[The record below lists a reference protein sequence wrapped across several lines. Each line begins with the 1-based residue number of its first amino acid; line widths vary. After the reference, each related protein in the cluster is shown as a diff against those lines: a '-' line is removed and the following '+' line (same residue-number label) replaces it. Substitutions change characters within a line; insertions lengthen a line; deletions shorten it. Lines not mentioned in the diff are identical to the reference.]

1 MNSSSG
7 SDGLSTA
14 ATAKYS
20 DVLPGVPTL
29 AGALGGTQ
37 AIPNTEEAHR
47 SREMGYRIA
56 TRLMLGDLV
65 VAFAAVFLGLQTRAW
80 QVQGIGNQTLGGELQ
95 MVAISAAGALIFSLI
110 MAATHAYEVRS
121 LYRMNHLVKAV
132 IKSCILWCLSIL
144 AAVGFLHNEGYN
156 PQISLLFAVCS
167 LGIGIISWRMAA
179 FAWMLKPEV
188 RSAASSRIV
197 MVGWNDKAF
206 HLRDAMHRDLSQ
218 LGEIVGCV
226 PAPGGRFSGRPPADV
241 TVLGDYSDL
250 PNLIRN
256 NQVDTVILA
265 DMSCPPS
272 EIHHLIAFCQ
282 REYVGFQMIPE
293 YFSALNSGLRV
304 QTVSGVPL
312 LGVSQLPLDNALNRA
327 IKRGVDIVGAL
338 IGLGISAMII
348 PWFCLLVYI
357 ESPGPVIYRQ
367 KRTSRGGRNFF
378 IYKIRS
384 MKLNAETGTGAV
396 WCKKEDD
403 RRLKIGT
410 FMRKTNIDEL
420 PQFWNVLKG
429 DMSLVGPRPERP
441 ELIEKF
447 KHEIPNY
454 NVRHKVRAGLTG
466 WAAINGWRGDTDLRK
481 RVEADIYYL
490 ENWSV
495 FLDLYCIIATCFK
508 IKNAH

>member
-1 MNSSSG
+1 
-7 SDGLSTA
+7 
-14 ATAKYS
+14 
-20 DVLPGVPTL
+20 
-29 AGALGGTQ
+29 
-37 AIPNTEEAHR
+37 
-47 SREMGYRIA
+47 
-56 TRLMLGDLV
+56 MLGDLA
-65 VAFAAVFLGLQTRAW
+65 VAFLSVFVGLQAREW
-80 QVQGIGNQTLGGELQ
+80 QVQGIGNQSWATELQ
-95 MVAISAAGALIFSLI
+95 LIAASSAGALVFSLI
-110 MAATHAYEVRS
+110 MAASHAYELRS
-121 LYRMNHLVKAV
+121 LYRMNHLVKV
-132 IKSCILWCLSIL
+132 LIKGGVLWCLSVL

-156 PQISLLFAVCS
+156 PQISLLYAVCS
-167 LGIGIISWRMAA
+167 LGLGIVGWRMAA

-197 MVGWNDKAF
+197 VVGWNDKAA
-206 HLRDAMHRDLSQ
+206 HLRESMHRDLAQ
-218 LGEIVGCV
+218 LSDIVGCV
-226 PAPGGRFSGRPPADV
+226 PAPGGRFASRPPADV
-241 TVLGDYSDL
+241 SILGDYSDL

-256 NQVDTVILA
+256 NRVDSVILS
-265 DMSCPPS
+265 DLSCPPA
-272 EIHHLIAFCQ
+272 EIQHLIAFCQ
-282 REYVGFQMIPE
+282 REYVGFQVIPE
-293 YFSALNSGLRV
+293 YFSALNSALRV

-327 IKRGVDIVGAL
+327 LKRGLDIFGAL
-338 IGLGISAMII
+338 IGLGISALII
-348 PWFCLLVYI
+348 PFFCVLVYL

-367 KRTSRGGRNFF
+367 KRTSRGGRTFF

-403 RRLKIGT
+403 RRLKIGS
-410 FMRKTNIDEL
+410 FMRKTNVDEL

-481 RVEADIYYL
+481 RVEADLYYL
-490 ENWSV
+490 ENWSF
-495 FLDLYCIIATCFK
+495 FLDIYCIIATCFK